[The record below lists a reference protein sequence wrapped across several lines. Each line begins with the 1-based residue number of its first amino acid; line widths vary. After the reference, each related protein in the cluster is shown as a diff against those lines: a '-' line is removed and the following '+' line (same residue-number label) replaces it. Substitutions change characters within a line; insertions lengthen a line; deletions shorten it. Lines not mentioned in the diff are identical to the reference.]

1 MGIENTE
8 TFQCGPCTLYKNH
21 FSVPIEWLVLEE
33 LTDENAIFKVWP
45 TEQDRIAVTHL
56 MEMPDLAWAK
66 VDKDNGLYF
75 MTRAQ
80 YDMSNAQ
87 L

>member
-1 MGIENTE
+1 
-8 TFQCGPCTLYKNH
+8 
-21 FSVPIEWLVLEE
+21 
-33 LTDENAIFKVWP
+33 
-45 TEQDRIAVTHL
+45 